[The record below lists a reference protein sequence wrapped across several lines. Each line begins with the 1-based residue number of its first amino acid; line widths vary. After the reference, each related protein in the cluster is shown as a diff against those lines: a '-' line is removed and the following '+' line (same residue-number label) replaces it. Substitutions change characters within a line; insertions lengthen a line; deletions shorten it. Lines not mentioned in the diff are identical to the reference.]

1 MSRNVVTGLPVGRP
15 VTDLG
20 DEGRRVGLDSKGA
33 HSQRR
38 RPEPSYAGV
47 IREGDVKSIN
57 CVYAAALIAGWAAP
71 HAHAE
76 LGGAPISL
84 SAADHAA
91 KVRVMRP
98 ANRAADGLTTNPAV
112 YIVRESTLESG
123 TVIREY
129 TSGDGIVFGVA
140 WQGPTVPDLA
150 SVFGNY
156 LRDYSAGVEA
166 AHASRGWRT
175 PVSVSTR
182 NLVIKT
188 GGHMGA
194 FSGQAWLPPALPSGL
209 TGNDIL

>member
-1 MSRNVVTGLPVGRP
+1 MSINVVASPCGAPGYRSRRPRRRGL
-15 VTDLG
+15 
-20 DEGRRVGLDSKGA
+20 LDSKGA

-47 IREGDVKSIN
+47 VREGNVKSISYA
-57 CVYAAALIAGWAAP
+57 YAAALIAGLATP

-84 SAADHAA
+84 PAADQAA

-98 ANRAADGLTTNPAV
+98 ANRAADGLTANPAV
-112 YIVRESTLESG
+112 YIVRETTLGSG

-129 TSGDGIVFGVA
+129 TSGDGIVFGIA
-140 WQGPTVPDLA
+140 WQGPTIPDLG
-150 SVFGNY
+150 SLLGGY
-156 LRDYSAGVEA
+156 LRDYSAGVEV
-166 AHASRGWRT
+166 AHALRGWRT
-175 PVSVSTR
+175 PVSVSAR

-194 FSGQAWLPPALPSGL
+194 FSGQAWLPPALPPGL

>member
-1 MSRNVVTGLPVGRP
+1 MVL
-15 VTDLG
+15 
-20 DEGRRVGLDSKGA
+20 
-33 HSQRR
+33 SQER
-38 RPEPSYAGV
+38 
-47 IREGDVKSIN
+47 DVKSIS
-57 CVYAAALIAGWAAP
+57 CACATALIAGFATP

-76 LGGAPISL
+76 LGGAPMSL

-98 ANRAADGLTTNPAV
+98 ANRAADGQTANPAV
-112 YIVRESTLESG
+112 YIVRESALGSG

-129 TSGDGIVFGVA
+129 TSGDGIVFGIA
-140 WQGPTVPDLA
+140 WQGPTIPDLA
-150 SVFGNY
+150 SMLGGY
-156 LRDYSAGVEA
+156 LHDYSAGVEA
-166 AHASRGWRT
+166 AHALRGWRT

>member
-1 MSRNVVTGLPVGRP
+1 MLWPAPTGHLVTA
-15 VTDLG
+15 LG
-20 DEGRRVGLDSKGA
+20 DDGVGGDLIPRERTRSGGAPNRLTRVLPG
-33 HSQRR
+33 
-38 RPEPSYAGV
+38 
-47 IREGDVKSIN
+47 EGDVRSIN
-57 CVYAAALIAGWAAP
+57 CVYAAALIAGWATP
-71 HAHAE
+71 HAYAE

-140 WQGPTVPDLA
+140 WQGPTVPGLA

-166 AHASRGWRT
+166 AHARRGWRT